1 MADSA
6 GGAGINFN
14 ANATDGFGL
23 GQIAS
28 NLSDSIFCGF
38 DPQCRRDKNKPAD
51 AADNYTFVFGGG
63 SGGGGGG
70 TDTMLIALMFLLVI
84 GGGVAIY
91 FTSKKQ

>member
-1 MADSA
+1 MA
-6 GGAGINFN
+6 GAGINFN
-14 ANATDGFGL
+14 SNATDGFGL
-23 GQIAS
+23 AQISS
-28 NLSDSIFCGF
+28 NIINSVTCGF
-38 DPQCRRDKNKPAD
+38 DTQCRRDKNKPAD

-63 SGGGGGG
+63 SGGSGGG